1 MSGSVAFCYA
11 SVIVFACV
19 FSCFFSRFGGFFIF
33 INICSVSMEAR
44 LDVVGLWVEEGIGLG
59 RRSGGGDLSRALN
72 QTKETRIDRCG
83 FTGLTPI
90 SLSADY

>member
-1 MSGSVAFCYA
+1 MR
-11 SVIVFACV
+11 VFLL
-19 FSCFFSRFGGFFIF
+19 FSRFGRFLFF

-44 LDVVGLWVEEGIGLG
+44 LDVVGLWVEEGFSLG
-59 RRSGGGDLSRALN
+59 RGGDVSRALN